1 MLKKKAFFEY
11 TGSVS
16 IVCAINGL
24 IVQLDDLWNSI
35 TIGYWIGTV
44 ENLVYIFIYLFIYL
58 FLGELKRLNDIN
70 FNKSLLIIDYINN
83 LDYSP
88 YYINFTDK
96 NQPILN

>member
-1 MLKKKAFFEY
+1 MELY
-11 TGSVS
+11 
-16 IVCAINGL
+16 NYRL
-24 IVQLDDLWNSI
+24 LDWHCWKFGI
-35 TIGYWIGTV
+35 Y
-44 ENLVYIFIYLFIYL
+44 FYLFIYYFF